1 MVVPELINLP
11 LEGEADAIAT
21 VWMDWDMKIYISR
34 FILKM
39 KSQLFTELRTEAIV
53 NMRK

>member
-21 VWMDWDMKIYISR
+21 VWMEN
-34 FILKM
+34 ILM
-39 KSQLFTELRTEAIV
+39 CTR
-53 NMRK
+53 